1 MVDGRFKGK
10 FIVSDI
16 DGTFLGKGSRVVPEN
31 IEAIKYFEAEG
42 GLFTLASGRMH
53 INAAAVIPGLDGL
66 LNAPAIMANGTY
78 LYDFSRGETLAYT
91 PMDIKLTAE
100 VLSLVRREY
109 PNTGIRVSTLEG
121 FVTDS
126 LSGLIK
132 KDLENTYITNVTVIP
147 YGQWSD
153 SGSEWL
159 KVVVRDEP
167 EVLDEIR
174 AMLES
179 RYPGAFEYG
188 KSSPRFF
195 EFQSAGCTKA
205 SMLSS
210 LKALTAR
217 ELGGVPRVYACG
229 DFENDIAMLRAA
241 DVAICPE
248 NALDCVKAIADACLC
263 NCDNGLIAALIAKIA
278 EGEL

>member
-1 MVDGRFKGK
+1 MIEGKFKGIM
-10 FIVSDI
+10 IVSDI

-31 IEAIKYFEAEG
+31 VDAINRFKAEG

-53 INAAAVIPGLDGL
+53 INAAAVIPGLSGL

-78 LYDFSRGETLAYT
+78 LYDFSRGETLAHT
-91 PMDIKLTAE
+91 PMDKALTAE
-100 VLSLVRREY
+100 VLRLVRREY

-132 KDLENTYITNVTVIP
+132 KDLESTYITNVTVIP

-153 SGSEWL
+153 DGSEWL
-159 KVVVRDEP
+159 KVVIRDEP
-167 EVLDEIR
+167 EVLDGMR

-179 RYPGAFEYG
+179 RYPDAFEYS

-205 SMLSS
+205 AMLSS

-217 ELGGVPRVYACG
+217 ELGSVPRVYACG
-229 DFENDIAMLRAA
+229 DFENDIAMLGAA

-263 NCDNGLIAALIAKIA
+263 HCDDGLIAALIAEIA
-278 EGEL
+278 EGKL